1 MEHFRAGMDFLNEI
15 KEIAEKEGHH
25 PDVHLTSYRNVTV
38 ELYTHAIGNQ
48 RHSIVNHLLSVYW
61 VHSIKYPS
69 EILYN

>member
-38 ELYTHAIGNQ
+38 ELYTHAIGK
-48 RHSIVNHLLSVYW
+48 
-61 VHSIKYPS
+61 IKDI
-69 EILYN
+69 ILAIIYGVTTT